1 MWYVKRAQDVSR
13 EMRIMI
19 ARMTV
24 TERRRIGNVG
34 EDIAVRYLQRKGY
47 EVVARNF
54 QRPWGEIDIVAR
66 KGGIYRMVEVKTI
79 SREMSGTDDGL
90 TAEDHVHPKKLDRL
104 SRIAETFME
113 ESGSDAAYQ
122 IDLVAVELDHVSRRA
137 HCTLYEQLL

>member
-1 MWYVKRAQDVSR
+1 MKRLQDVSR
-13 EMRIMI
+13 EMRIMSSHMAI
-19 ARMTV
+19 
-24 TERRRIGNVG
+24 TERRRLGNVG
-34 EDIAVRYLQRKGY
+34 EDIAVRYLEQKGY

-66 KGGIYRMVEVKTI
+66 RDGVYRMVEVKTI
-79 SREMSGTDDGL
+79 SREKGHTENLL

-104 SRIAETFME
+104 SRIAETYME
-113 ESGSDAAYQ
+113 ESGSNAEYQ